1 MLPRAHNYHVHSRD
15 RGCSRAVTDLTRAC
29 GPDNRLIENTGW
41 TTRKRKDGRTAWIPP
56 PHLDTGQARVNNY
69 HHPERYLIDKDEQDK
84 NE

>member
-15 RGCSRAVTDLTRAC
+15 RGCSRAC
-29 GPDNRLIENTGW
+29 GPDKRVIENTGW

-56 PHLDTGQARVNNY
+56 QVNNY